1 MLQSLCFMNSKYDR
15 FNTHQIHVFIW
26 IYRSMKFREIADSFK
41 KMLNLSRE
49 NKNNSKFFWL
59 KCVNPRSKSLF
70 RPFSTFSCDSC
81 QMWYLLQSIDDLC
94 AVEFQSMYLQNIV
107 TIIYKLAKCGILRN
121 FQVECLHSCK
131 RWWNKREWWT
141 ALIKNSTTNDGNF
154 DILLNP
160 NMC

>member
-1 MLQSLCFMNSKYDR
+1 MTVLTHIKFMSSYESIDLWNFAKLLIHLKKCWILVEKTKTIQNSSDW
-15 FNTHQIHVFIW
+15 NVW
-26 IYRSMKFREIADSFK
+26 IRDQRAYFG
-41 KMLNLSRE
+41 LS
-49 NKNNSKFFWL
+49 
-59 KCVNPRSKSLF
+59 
-70 RPFSTFSCDSC
+70 STFSCDSC
-81 QMWYLLQSIDDLC
+81 QMWYLLQSFDDLC
-94 AVEFQSMYLQNIV
+94 AVEFQSMYLQKIV